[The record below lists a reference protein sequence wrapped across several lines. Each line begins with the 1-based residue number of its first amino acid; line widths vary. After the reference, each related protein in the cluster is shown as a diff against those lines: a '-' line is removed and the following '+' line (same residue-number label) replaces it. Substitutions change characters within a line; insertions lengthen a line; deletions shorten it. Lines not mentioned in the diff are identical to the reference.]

1 MSDWL
6 LAEINVAEAMYDL
19 EDAAM
24 AGFTGRIEEIN
35 ALAERADGFVWRLK
49 TEELGPADLEG
60 LPNNPRLVLNM
71 SVWRDFQS
79 LSDYIFRSDHL
90 ELMQARHSW
99 FKTSREPTL
108 CFWWIPATGPMP
120 TAAEGWE
127 RLSLLRSKGPTPA
140 AFPMKRRFSQPEI
153 ASADVAPPTQGLA
166 AESATG

>member
-19 EDAAM
+19 EDDAM
-24 AGFTGRIEEIN
+24 IGFTSRIEEIN
-35 ALAERADGFVWRLK
+35 ALADQADGFVWRLK
-49 TEELGPADLEG
+49 MDELGATAQEG
-60 LPNNPRLVLNM
+60 LPDNPRLVINI

-79 LSDYIFRSDHL
+79 LSDYIFKSDHL
-90 ELMQARHSW
+90 ELMRARHSW
-99 FKTSREPTL
+99 FKTSREATL
-108 CFWWIPATGPMP
+108 CFWWIPADGPMP

-140 AFPMKRRFSQPEI
+140 AFPMKRRFSPP
-153 ASADVAPPTQGLA
+153 DVAPPIQGLA